1 MTAHESTDSVFAAPP
16 HVAGCATATASPIPS
31 LRRVR
36 SGLITDRH
44 LGLLAIVYVRQST
57 PQQIV
62 DHRESRERQY
72 ALVSYATALGWPQ
85 DRTLTIDEDQGI
97 SGKRAENRS
106 GFRRL
111 LTEVTMEHVGLILG
125 IEMSRLA
132 RSNKD
137 WHHLLELCAI
147 FGTILADED
156 GLYDPR
162 DPNDRLLLGLK
173 GTMSEYELITMHNRL
188 EGGKLQKAQRCELIP
203 TVPCGYLKLP
213 NGEVV
218 LDPDE
223 QARSTVR
230 LVFDKF
236 DELRS
241 FGRLYRYLVRNS
253 IRLGMRVQRG
263 ARRGQL
269 EWRQPTLGTVARM
282 LHHPIYAG
290 AYSYGRR
297 RVDHKRAASDGGS
310 KVKIR
315 EVPMSQWRVLQT
327 DRLPA
332 YITWDH
338 FLANQ
343 ERLLQNRYQPSS
355 VGAPRDGKALLTG
368 ILVCGSCGRRMHASY
383 RSKSTAYYDCMRR
396 KLGTFDCRGL
406 ATAAI
411 DDMVTKQVLQALE
424 PAAVE
429 LSLKAI
435 ENVQRERQRLNRHWE
450 QRLERASYDAQRAER
465 QYQAVEPEN
474 RLVAR
479 SLEQQWEAA
488 LRAQRDLR
496 EEYDRFLN
504 EQTPRLTEEE
514 RSRIL
519 AVSADIPALWHAS
532 GTTARD
538 RKEIIRLLIERV
550 VVDVRANTERAE
562 VTITWRG
569 GQTTRHEIVR
579 SVSRYESLGEYDRM
593 MDRIVQLRRDGLT
606 IKELAAQLNREG
618 YHTPR
623 TQKGYTPTSVRQL
636 LSRRG
641 LTGGAIGREQLESGE
656 WWLPDL
662 AKELGSSYDR
672 LREWALLGKVR
683 ARRVQSGGPW
693 VVWADGKERRRL
705 RKLIA
710 NSE

>member
-1 MTAHESTDSVFAAPP
+1 MSARETIRALPAATPQPAAMPST
-16 HVAGCATATASPIPS
+16 IPFV
-31 LRRVR
+31 RRAR
-36 SGLITDRH
+36 PGLITDWH
-44 LGLLAIVYVRQST
+44 LGLLAIIYIRQST
-57 PQQIV
+57 PQQIL

-72 ALVSYATALGWPQ
+72 ALVNYAVAMGWPS
-85 DRTLTIDEDQGI
+85 DRVLIIDDDQGL
-97 SGKRAENRS
+97 SGTTAENRS
-106 GFRRL
+106 GFHRIVA
-111 LTEVTMEHVGLILG
+111 EVTMEHVGLILG

-132 RSNKD
+132 RCNED
-137 WHHLLELCAI
+137 WHHLLGMCSV
-147 FGTILADED
+147 FGTVLADED

-188 EGGKLQKAQRCELIP
+188 EGGKLHKAQRCELFL

-213 NGEVV
+213 TGEVV

-236 DELRS
+236 DELGS
-241 FGRLYRYLVRNS
+241 FGRLYRYVVRNK
-253 IRLGMRVQRG
+253 IRLGMRAQRG

-269 EWRQPTLGTVARM
+269 EWRPPTLSTLARM

-297 RVDHKRAASDGGS
+297 RVDHKRAASNGS

-338 FLANQ
+338 YLANQ
-343 ERLLQNRYQPSS
+343 ERLRQNRFRPGS
-355 VGAPRDGKALLTG
+355 VGAPREGKALLTG
-368 ILVCGSCGRRMHASY
+368 ILVCGSCGRRMHATY

-396 KLGTFDCRGL
+396 KLEISDCRGL
-406 ATAAI
+406 ASAAI
-411 DDMVTKQVLQALE
+411 DDLVTKQVLRALE
-424 PAAVE
+424 PAALE

-435 ENVQRERQRLNRHWE
+435 ENVQRERQRLNRHWK
-450 QRLERASYDAQRAER
+450 QRLERASYDVQRAER

-504 EQTPRLTEEE
+504 EQAPRLTEEE

-532 GTTARD
+532 ETTARD
-538 RKEIIRLLIERV
+538 RKEIIRLLTERIM
-550 VVDVRANTERAE
+550 VDVHANTERAE

-579 SVSRYESLGEYDRM
+579 PVSRFESLGEYDRM

-606 IKELAAQLNREG
+606 IKELAVQLTREG
-618 YHTPR
+618 YRTPR

-662 AKELGSSYDR
+662 AQELGTSYDR
-672 LREWALLGKVR
+672 LRDWALRGKVR
-683 ARRVQSGGPW
+683 ARRVQPGGPW

-710 NSE
+710 NPE

>member
-1 MTAHESTDSVFAAPP
+1 MIARETSRPLRTSAPQPTSLPGTTPSV
-16 HVAGCATATASPIPS
+16 
-31 LRRVR
+31 RRAR
-36 SGLITDRH
+36 PGLITDWH
-44 LGLLAIVYVRQST
+44 LGLLAIIYIRQSS
-57 PQQIV
+57 PQQIL

-72 ALVSYATALGWPQ
+72 ALVNYAMALGWP
-85 DRTLTIDEDQGI
+85 RERILIIDDDQGL
-97 SGKRAENRS
+97 SGKTAENRN
-106 GFRRL
+106 GFHRIL
-111 LTEVTMEHVGLILG
+111 AEVTMDHVGLIVG

-137 WHHLLELCAI
+137 WQHLLEMCSI

-188 EGGKLQKAQRCELIP
+188 ERGKIHKAQRGELIL

-213 NGEVV
+213 TGEVI

-230 LVFDKF
+230 LVFEKF
-236 DELRS
+236 AELGS
-241 FGRLYRYLVRNS
+241 FGRLYRYLIGNKL
-253 IRLGMRVQRG
+253 RLGMRVQRG
-263 ARRGQL
+263 AQRGQL
-269 EWRQPTLGTVARM
+269 EWRPPALGTLGRM

-297 RVDHKRAASDGGS
+297 RVDHKRTASNGG

-315 EVPMSQWRVLQT
+315 DMPMSEWKVLER

-332 YITWDH
+332 YITWDQY
-338 FLANQ
+338 LANQ
-343 ERLLQNRYQPSS
+343 ERLRQNRFQPGS
-355 VGAPRDGKALLTG
+355 VGAAREGKALLTG
-368 ILVCGSCGRRMHASY
+368 ILVCGSCGRRMHATY

-396 KLGTFDCRGL
+396 KVGNSDCRGL
-406 ATAAI
+406 ASSAI
-411 DDMVTKQVLQALE
+411 DDLVTKQVLLALE
-424 PAAVE
+424 PAAIE

-450 QRLERASYDAQRAER
+450 QRLERAAYDVQRAER

-488 LRAQRDLR
+488 LRAQRDLS
-496 EEYDRFLN
+496 EEHDRFLN
-504 EQTPRLTEEE
+504 EQSPRITEEE
-514 RSRIL
+514 RSRIRIL
-519 AVSADIPALWHAS
+519 SADIPALWHAS
-532 GTTARD
+532 ETTARD
-538 RKEIIRLLIERV
+538 RKEITRLLIERV
-550 VVDVRANTERAE
+550 VVDVRAKNERAGIA
-562 VTITWRG
+562 ITWRG

-579 SVSRYESLGEYDRM
+579 AVSRFESLGEYDRM

-606 IKELAAQLNREG
+606 IKELAVQLTREG
-618 YHTPR
+618 YRTPR

-641 LTGGAIGREQLESGE
+641 LTGGAIGREQLKSGE

-662 AKELGSSYDR
+662 AQELGTSYDT
-672 LREWALLGKVR
+672 LREWALRGDIR
-683 ARRVQSGGPW
+683 ARRVQPGGPW
-693 VVWADGKERRRL
+693 VIWADGKERRRL
-705 RKLIA
+705 RRLLA
-710 NSE
+710 TPR